1 MAELISAG
9 IDIGTTTTHLVVS
22 RLTFANEALPSRAPN
37 LAIVKREILYESK
50 IYLTPLTAT
59 GEIDSKAVAAI
70 VEEAYQ
76 AANLEKEKIET
87 GALII
92 TGESA
97 RTRNAQAITR
107 ELARL
112 AGSFVC
118 ESAGPNMESCLAARG
133 SQAVEYSRLMAKT
146 VLNIDIGGGT
156 SNYALI
162 KDGTIIETACLNIGG
177 RCLEFAGAN
186 GQPACTVKRSSAA
199 GVKLWQMMG
208 PGLGALTAGQCL
220 DPSEIEALAD
230 FMAGEI
236 LAAAEGEGSESELL
250 LTPALS
256 PSRWDEIVFSGGV
269 AALMEAAANE
279 ENNIYCDMGR
289 HLAYALKKKLQLQG
303 IAYSIAPRA
312 IRATVI
318 GAGMHSLQL
327 SGSTIGFAEE
337 DLPLRNL
344 KLLELQQDM
353 FDDIQGWLSKMA
365 QLKELNLKEEGWAIY
380 LALNESSAQEKNS
393 AHCLT
398 SFPALKKLAEDLADA
413 FSNLQGKQP
422 LVVLCLPDLA
432 MALGMLLK
440 SRCRSMKI
448 ITVDSV
454 SAAGDYVD
462 IGLPVSTSEDSN
474 TKSLPVVIKTLVFYK
489 SND

>member
-9 IDIGTTTTHLVVS
+9 IDIGTTTTHLVIS
-22 RLTFANEALPSRAPN
+22 RLTFANESLPSRAPN
-37 LAIVKREILYESK
+37 LAIVKREILHESK
-50 IYLTPLTAT
+50 IYLTPLSAN
-59 GEIDSKAVAAI
+59 GEIDATAVAAI

-76 AANLEKEKIET
+76 AANLPKEKIET

-97 RTRNAQAITR
+97 RTRNATAVSR
-107 ELARL
+107 ELAQL

-133 SQAVEYSRLMAKT
+133 SQAVEYSRLRAKT

-177 RCLEFAGAN
+177 RCLEFTGAK
-186 GQPACTVKRSSAA
+186 GQAASTVKRCSWA
-199 GVKLWQMMG
+199 GGKLWQEMG
-208 PGLGALTAGQCL
+208 QGELSAGQFL
-220 DPSEIEALAD
+220 EAGEIEALAD
-230 FMAGEI
+230 LMATEI
-236 LAAAEGEGSESELL
+236 LAAAAGQGSKNELL

-256 PSRWDEIVFSGGV
+256 PVGWDEIVFSGGV
-269 AALMEAAANE
+269 AALMETTATE
-279 ENNIYCDMGR
+279 ENNPYCDMGR
-289 HLAYALKKKLQLQG
+289 HLARALKNELQRKG
-303 IAYSIAPRA
+303 TAYSIAPRA

-337 DLPLRNL
+337 DLPLRNF
-344 KLLELQQDM
+344 KLLELQEDM
-353 FDDIQGWLSKMA
+353 FEDIQGWLCKLA

-380 LALNESSAQEKNS
+380 LALNESSAQDKNS

-398 SFPALKKLAEDLADA
+398 SFPALKKLAEDLCDA

-440 SRCRSMKI
+440 SRCHSMKI

-454 SAAGDYVD
+454 SAVGDYVD
-462 IGLPVSTSEDSN
+462 IGLPVSTSEDIN